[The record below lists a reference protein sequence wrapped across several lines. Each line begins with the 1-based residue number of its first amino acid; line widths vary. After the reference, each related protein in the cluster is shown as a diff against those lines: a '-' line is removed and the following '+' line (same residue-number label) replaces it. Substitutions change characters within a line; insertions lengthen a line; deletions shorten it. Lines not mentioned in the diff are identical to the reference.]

1 MSAPDWRRLVAVLA
15 SRDQREAL
23 AHLLLGQDPEPALA
37 ALKPKVRAKTRAAL
51 LASGVVDA
59 DDDGRLALREA
70 AFKQM
75 LAAAA
80 PPRREGIERFRDG
93 QRIVQFPANAAER
106 FDLLARVAEEAMR
119 PGEELSE
126 RDVNERLAPFHA
138 DTALVRRYLVDHG
151 LIRRSPDGAV
161 YGRDPG
167 N

>member
-15 SRDQREAL
+15 SQDQREVL

-37 ALKPKVRAKTRAAL
+37 ALKPKVRTKTRAAL
-51 LASGVVDA
+51 LASEVVDA
-59 DDDGRLALREA
+59 DDDGRLALRA
-70 AFKQM
+70 GAFKAM
-75 LAAAA
+75 LAASA
-80 PPRREGIERFRDG
+80 PARPEGIERFRDG
-93 QRIVQFPANAAER
+93 RRIVQFPANATER
-106 FDLLARVAEEAMR
+106 FELLERVAEEAMR

-126 RDVNERLAPFHA
+126 RDINERLAAFHE

-161 YGRDPG
+161 YVRDGR